1 MSTPPPVP
9 ESLGRTSSVD
19 IYDTFRKCWATS
31 TADNNLT
38 LHGFR
43 RFKTT
48 QLLNLRLLENEIAD
62 MDHTIYQAGLSLG
75 LSPSPVDRLGLQHS
89 KRDTNVPKVNEVIT
103 TEFVLK
109 LRDLIKQYNEA
120 LAAFS
125 NIMTM
130 ETFSLLDDEQQT
142 SLRDDLTLYEAHKTR
157 LVRIDLGTR
166 SRTDPF
172 QRWLHKHL
180 RSFRYWRLSRKAR
193 SNSEGLGSVAGRQQR
208 WSYQNTILIAE
219 VIGRMTTAA
228 LTAVFIIAPLAI
240 MSHESSKN
248 VQLIVVSVCI
258 LILSFLVSL
267 FLKVSSFEM
276 MAVSAGY
283 AAVLSVF
290 VSNVPASAE
299 R

>member
-1 MSTPPPVP
+1 MSTSPPTHEP
-9 ESLGRTSSVD
+9 LGRTSLVD
-19 IYDTFRKCWATS
+19 AFRRCWVAS

-48 QLLNLRLLENEIAD
+48 QLLNLRFLENEIAE
-62 MDHTIYQAGLSLG
+62 MDHIVYQAGLSLG
-75 LSPSPVDRLGLQHS
+75 LSPSPGDRLGLQHS
-89 KRDTNVPKVNEVIT
+89 KRDADVPKINNVIT
-103 TEFVLK
+103 QEFISK
-109 LRDLIKQYNEA
+109 LRDLIKEYNEA
-120 LAAFS
+120 LAAFN

-130 ETFSLLDDEQQT
+130 ETFSLLDDEQHA
-142 SLRDDLTLYEAHKTR
+142 SLRDDLSLYEAHKTR
-157 LVRIDLGTR
+157 LLRVDLGTR

-172 QRWLHKHL
+172 QRWLHKYL
-180 RSFRYWRLSRKAR
+180 RAFRYWRLSRKAR
-193 SNSEGLGSVAGRQQR
+193 SNSESLGSVASRQQR

-219 VIGRMTTAA
+219 VIGRVTTAA

-248 VQLIVVSVCI
+248 IQLIVVSVCI
-258 LILSFLVSL
+258 IILSFLVSL